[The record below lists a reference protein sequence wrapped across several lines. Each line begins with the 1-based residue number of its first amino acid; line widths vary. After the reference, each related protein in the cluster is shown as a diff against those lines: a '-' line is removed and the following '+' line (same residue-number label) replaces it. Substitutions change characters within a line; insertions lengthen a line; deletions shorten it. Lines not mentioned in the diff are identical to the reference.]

1 MTLDT
6 ATIWTSII
14 IPIIIGPIFLFF
26 KSMYDNFNNKNDER
40 KLLKFNDHVERI
52 RAKLQK
58 FYWPIYLK
66 LICVYQMNFNIP
78 VKEGETFDNS
88 SEIVIE
94 VVIDNCDLFI
104 EFVSCECY

>member
-6 ATIWTSII
+6 VTIWTSII

-78 VKEGETFDNS
+78 IPNNEYDYKENGYK
-88 SEIVIE
+88 IK
-94 VVIDNCDLFI
+94 VVSYDSFFLQ
-104 EFVSCECY
+104 